1 MLMRFI
7 KWLLIIVRVLVICF
21 ALYMLS
27 IILWPDTLGL
37 RFESIENGTVTS
49 MTWEPDEYEK
59 KLMSIDNSL
68 PHNIYQRLSDSI
80 KYIQTLEKNA
90 NYLSSDAWL
99 LGFIGFHTRKERKSI
114 FFDSTY
120 RRYTMQ
126 SIPDT
131 SYFIGLNGYYL
142 KKDHSTFR
150 KNDTTFLKYPVITKR
165 DTLNKRISG
174 HFETKPLLVDVNDLS
189 DKIEVPYKEKREL
202 LIRVSKNQYWWYMLI
217 IAPIGISSLLL
228 VLWGII
234 LQSIR
239 VLEDIANQEAFKKKT
254 YKKLYIITISFWSIV
269 LIQLMMSYALHFY
282 FKSYIDQAFYLRFT
296 DFFSNHLMNILGGFI
311 TFCLAYAFRKG
322 YQLQQDQNLTI

>member
-27 IILWPDTLGL
+27 IILWPDTMGL
-37 RFESIENGTVTS
+37 RLESIENGTVTA

-59 KLMSIDNSL
+59 QLLSIDDSL
-68 PHNIYQRLSDSI
+68 PHRIYRHLSDSI

-99 LGFIGFHTRKERKSI
+99 LGFIAFHTRKERKSI
-114 FFDSTY
+114 VFDSTY

-131 SYFIGLNGYYL
+131 TYFIGLNGYYL
-142 KKDHSTFR
+142 KMDHSTFR
-150 KNDTTFLKYPVITKR
+150 KNDTTFLKYPVITER
-165 DTLNKRISG
+165 DSINKRISG

-189 DKIEVPYKEKREL
+189 DKVEVAYNEKREL
-202 LIRVSKNQYWWYMLI
+202 LIRVSKNKYRWYMLI
-217 IAPIGISSLLL
+217 VVPIGILSLLF

-239 VLEDIANQEAFKKKT
+239 VLEDIANQQAFIKKT
-254 YKKLYIITISFWSIV
+254 YKKLYIISISFWSIV
-269 LIQLMMSYALHFY
+269 LIRLVMSYALHFH
-282 FKSYIDQAFYLRFT
+282 FSTYIDQAFYLRVT
-296 DFFSNHLMNILGGFI
+296 DFFSDHVMNILGGFI
-311 TFCLAYAFRKG
+311 TFCLAYAFKKG

>member
-1 MLMRFI
+1 MRFI
-7 KWLLIIVRVLVICF
+7 KWLLIVVRILVICL
-21 ALYMLS
+21 ALYVLA
-27 IILWPDTLGL
+27 IILWPNTWGPT
-37 RFESIENGTVTS
+37 FEPIEVNTITS
-49 MTWEPDEYEK
+49 MSNEPDEYEK
-59 KLMSIDNSL
+59 QLMAIDDNL
-68 PHNIYQRLSDSI
+68 PHHVYRKISDSI
-80 KYIQTLEKNA
+80 KHIQNLEKMA
-90 NYLSSDAWL
+90 NHPSMDGWI
-99 LGFIGFHTRKERKSI
+99 LGFAGFHQKKIKKNI

-120 RRYTMQ
+120 QKHSIQ

-131 SYFIGLNGYYL
+131 SYYIGLNGYYL
-142 KKDHSTFR
+142 KMDHSTFR

-202 LIRVSKNQYWWYMLI
+202 LIRVSKNQYWSYMLI
-217 IAPIGISSLLL
+217 IAPIGILSLLF

-296 DFFSNHLMNILGGFI
+296 DFFSNHLTNILGGFI